1 MQLLSDPYY
10 RTMEGFRLL
19 VEKEWLSFGH
29 RFSHRGA
36 QTLASQSSGFAP
48 IFLQF
53 LDCVHQVRA
62 PCGLLALLPK
72 HWSMVWA
79 VTASL
84 GVCWEP
90 SPRSSSQIHL
100 QFPMEFEFSQ
110 YYLKFLSYHYISNRF
125 RTFLLDSDYERIE
138 LGEGSVWGA
147 QGWAAQCLAPNNAIL
162 PSSPQASFTRRRASG
177 KASRSTSPFGIT
189 STG

>member
-53 LDCVHQVRA
+53 LDCVHQVRSS
-62 PCGLLALLPK
+62 CGLLALPPAGEIPAT
-72 HWSMVWA
+72 SGGCPSTGA
-79 VTASL
+79 
-84 GVCWEP
+84 
-90 SPRSSSQIHL
+90 SPRFGQ
-100 QFPMEFEFSQ
+100 
-110 YYLKFLSYHYISNRF
+110 R
-125 RTFLLDSDYERIE
+125 
-138 LGEGSVWGA
+138 
-147 QGWAAQCLAPNNAIL
+147 L
-162 PSSPQASFTRRRASG
+162 PA
-177 KASRSTSPFGIT
+177 
-189 STG
+189 